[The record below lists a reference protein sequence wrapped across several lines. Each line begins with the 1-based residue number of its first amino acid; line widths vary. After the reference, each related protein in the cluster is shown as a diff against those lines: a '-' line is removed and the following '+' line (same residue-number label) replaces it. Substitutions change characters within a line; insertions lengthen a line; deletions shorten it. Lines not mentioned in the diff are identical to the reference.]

1 MNHEYFMKQAL
12 LEAERALAL
21 GEVPVGAI
29 LVSGDDILARAYNL
43 RETIKDPTAH
53 AEILALKRAAMI
65 LGRWR
70 LSDTTMY
77 VTLEP
82 CPMCAGALVQARV
95 PVLVFG
101 AMDPKAGAAG
111 SVLNLV
117 QSPALNHRMEVIG
130 GICEEECRGLMDQFF
145 AHLRDRGSRS
155 EPSRSV
161 KNV

>member
-1 MNHEYFMKQAL
+1 MKQAL

-130 GICEEECRGLMDQFF
+130 GICEEECQGLMDQFF
-145 AHLRDRGSRS
+145 AHLRDRGLRS